1 MKTVFLRV
9 SMIILGILLCANILV
24 TFLGSPSTSYAAK
37 NFQYKV
43 LGWKDG
49 ASEKSIE
56 TDLNQLGSQGWEV
69 ATAGSYFVILK
80 K

>member
-1 MKTVFLRV
+1 
-9 SMIILGILLCANILV
+9 MIILGALLCANLIV

-43 LGWKDG
+43 VGWRDG

-56 TDLNQLGSQGWEV
+56 TNLNQLGSQGWEV
-69 ATAGSYFVILK
+69 AAAVSYLVILK